1 MNLLAVDTSTR
12 SCSVAVMT
20 GDRIASELTSVSSR
34 THTAH
39 LMAMI
44 REALALAHTEP
55 AALDGFA
62 VTVGPGSFTGLRI
75 GISTVK
81 GLAFACGK
89 PSVGISSLEALAAAC
104 PPHPHAICSIMDARK
119 GQVYTAV
126 FRQKGAGVLR
136 IGEERAVSPEDLLQR
151 EDPRA
156 LFVGD
161 GAALYAELIRS
172 RLGDGARIA
181 APELNYPK
189 AATVARLA
197 RVALAEHPERSSVS
211 LRPRYL
217 RRSDADLG
225 IRPPAARSSGP
236 PA

>member
-20 GDRIASELTSVSSR
+20 EDRIASELTSVSSR
-34 THTAH
+34 THTTH

-89 PSVGISSLEALAAAC
+89 PCVGISSLEALAAAC

-126 FRQKGAGVLR
+126 FRQQGAGVLR

-151 EDPRA
+151 EDPPG

-161 GAALYAELIRS
+161 GATLYAELIRS
-172 RLGDGARIA
+172 HLGDGARIA

-197 RVALAEHPERSSVS
+197 RTAWAEHPERSSLP

-217 RRSDADLG
+217 RRSDGDLG
-225 IRPPAARSSGP
+225 IRPPGARPSGP
-236 PA
+236 SA